1 MRGRWARIIRRDE
14 GGRDVTSFP
23 TRTLPGAGALDLTVS
38 EADGEPM
45 IALVNRATDSRSQWR
60 PADEQALEHLI
71 EDLQTLRDWIRYG
84 GGS

>member
-1 MRGRWARIIRRDE
+1 M
-14 GGRDVTSFP
+14 TSFP

-45 IALVNRATDSRSQWR
+45 IALINPHTGMRTQWR

-71 EDLQTLRDWIRYG
+71 EDLQTLRDWIRL
-84 GGS
+84 GSRP